1 VSIARVQSFAFAGID
16 AQPVEVQVQI
26 SGGLPNFLMVG
37 LPDKAV
43 GEARERVR
51 AALTSMG
58 LAMPPKR
65 VLVNLAPADMLK
77 EGSHFD
83 LPVAI
88 AVLSA
93 MEVLP
98 REDISQYA
106 ALGELSLDGRINA
119 VAGVL
124 PAAIAAFSRGLGL
137 ICPEA
142 QGSEAGW
149 AGDMVVLGAADLLS
163 LINHFRGSQVISPPK
178 LGQLGAGYKT
188 LDLADVR
195 GMETARRA
203 LEIAAAGGH
212 NMLMIG
218 PPGGGKSMLA
228 ARLPGLLPDLSPR
241 AALEVS
247 MVHSVAGLLDD
258 GRLVTRPPFREPH
271 HSASQAAMSGG
282 GNRAKPGEVSLAHRG
297 VLFMDELPEF
307 PRATLEALRQP
318 LEAGHTTVARAA
330 AHITYPA
337 RFQLLAAMNPC
348 RCGYLGDATR
358 ECGRAPRCGEDYQ
371 MKISGPLLDRID
383 LVLEISPV
391 APAELSRAPPGESSA
406 VVAARVAAAR
416 AAQRERFGEEGAAT
430 NAEAL
435 ADHIELHPAAR
446 QFAEMAAT
454 RLRLSARG
462 FTRTLR
468 VARTIADLAG
478 MQVVQRSHVAEAL
491 AYRHRLPGRA
501 PPPGS
506 G

>member
-1 VSIARVQSFAFAGID
+1 MSIARVQSFAFAGID

-58 LAMPPKR
+58 LALPPKR

-83 LPVAI
+83 LPVAL
-88 AVLSA
+88 AVLAA
-93 MEVLP
+93 MDVIAGE
-98 REDISQYA
+98 EIAQFA
-106 ALGELSLDGRINA
+106 AIGELSLDGRLNA

-124 PAAIAAFSRGLGL
+124 PAAIAAGGRNLGL
-137 ICPEA
+137 ICPES
-142 QGSEAGW
+142 QGPEAGW
-149 AGDMVVLGAADLLS
+149 AGEITVLAAPDLLA
-163 LINHFRGSQVISPPK
+163 LINHFRGTQVMSPPPAGM
-178 LGQLGAGYKT
+178 LGGGYKT

-195 GMETARRA
+195 GMESARRA

-212 NMLMIG
+212 NLLMIG

-228 ARLPGLLPDLSPR
+228 SRLPGILPDLLPR
-241 AALEVS
+241 EALEVS
-247 MVHSVAGLLDD
+247 MVHSVAGLLEE

-271 HSASQAAMSGG
+271 HSASMAAMSGG

-297 VLFMDELPEF
+297 VLFMDEMPEF

-318 LEAGHTTVARAA
+318 LESGQTTVARAA

-337 RFQLLAAMNPC
+337 RFQLVAAMNPC
-348 RCGYLGDATR
+348 RCGYLGDASR

-371 MKISGPLLDRID
+371 TKISGPLLDRID
-383 LVLEISPV
+383 LIIEISPV
-391 APAELSRAPPGESSA
+391 TPAELSRAPQGEASA
-406 VVAARVAAAR
+406 IVAARVAAAR
-416 AAQRERFGEEGAAT
+416 QRQRDRFGEDGAVT

-435 ADHIELHPAAR
+435 ADTIILSQDAKA
-446 QFAEMAAT
+446 FAEMAAT
-454 RLRLSARG
+454 KLRLSARG

-468 VARTIADLAG
+468 VGRTIADLASAEI
-478 MQVVQRSHVAEAL
+478 VQRSHIAEAL
-491 AYRHRLPGRA
+491 AYRHRIPGRSVVA
-501 PPPGS
+501 Q
-506 G
+506 

>member
-1 VSIARVQSFAFAGID
+1 MSIARVQSFAFAGID

-88 AVLSA
+88 AVLAA
-93 MEVLP
+93 MNVLP
-98 REDISQYA
+98 GEELSQFA

-124 PAAIAAFSRGLGL
+124 PAAIAAFARGLGL
-137 ICPEA
+137 ICPES
-142 QGSEAGW
+142 QGPEAGW
-149 AGDMVVLGAADLLS
+149 AGDLVVLGARDLLG

-178 LGQLGAGYKT
+178 PGQLGAGYKT

-212 NMLMIG
+212 NLLMIG

-228 ARLPGLLPDLSPR
+228 SRLPGLLPDLTPR

-307 PRATLEALRQP
+307 PRATLEALLQP
-318 LEAGHTTVARAA
+318 LEAGQTTVARAA

-337 RFQLLAAMNPC
+337 RFQLVAAMNPC
-348 RCGYLGDATR
+348 RCGYLGDASR

-371 MKISGPLLDRID
+371 TKISGPLLDRID
-383 LVLEISPV
+383 LILEISPV
-391 APAELSRAPPGESSA
+391 APVELSRAPPGESTA

-416 AAQRERFGEEGAAT
+416 AAQHARFGEEGAAT

-435 ADHIELHPAAR
+435 ADSIELHQAAR
-446 QFAEMAAT
+446 AFAEMAAT
-454 RLRLSARG
+454 KLRLSARG

-491 AYRHRLPGRA
+491 AYRHRVPERA
-501 PPPGS
+501 PAG
-506 G
+506 GD